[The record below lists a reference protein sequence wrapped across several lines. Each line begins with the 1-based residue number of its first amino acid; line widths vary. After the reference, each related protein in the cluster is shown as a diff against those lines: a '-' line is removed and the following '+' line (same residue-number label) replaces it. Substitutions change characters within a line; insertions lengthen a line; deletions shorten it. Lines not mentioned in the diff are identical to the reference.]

1 MQPIG
6 HEHHT
11 ADAISHATCQ
21 IANDM
26 SINVI
31 LSLTHSGSTAR
42 MIARY
47 KPSAKIIALT
57 PTETTYRQLSIIWGV
72 TSIII
77 NEYSKS
83 DDIPSVSA
91 KFIDGNNILKKGDKY
106 VVTGGVPIGIAGTT
120 NFVFVQK
127 AK

>member
-1 MQPIG
+1 
-6 HEHHT
+6 
-11 ADAISHATCQ
+11 
-21 IANDM
+21 
-26 SINVI
+26 
-31 LSLTHSGSTAR
+31 